1 MREKQREH
9 RKCIIL
15 CVSPYSARGRPSLF
29 RNICF
34 IFSILIMLMKFNPVP
49 VLAALLLLSS
59 SVIAQQDDPF
69 KLLLKTGTI
78 IPEKNITADKI
89 NEISR
94 KSPQTNGKSFL
105 IIQFEKIPGET
116 ERRRL
121 QLAGIEL
128 LDYIPKNAYTAT
140 VTGALNASLLQQ
152 VQARAVVTLTPE
164 QKMQPSL
171 AAGIYPSWAIKV
183 GGTIDVLISFPKTF
197 SIEEVNTALRQKN
210 FDIVTTDLVAYR
222 IIGLRVAITR
232 LSELAESVLRRL
244 CAADASARQ
253 STEQSQ
259 PGQFAGNNT

>member
-1 MREKQREH
+1 
-9 RKCIIL
+9 
-15 CVSPYSARGRPSLF
+15 
-29 RNICF
+29 
-34 IFSILIMLMKFNPVP
+34 MKFNPVP

-59 SVIAQQDDPF
+59 SVIAQQDDQF
-69 KLLLKTGTI
+69 KLLLNTGTV
-78 IPEKNITADKI
+78 IPEKNISADKI

-105 IIQFEKIPGET
+105 IIQFEKIPGEI

-171 AAGIYPSWAIKV
+171 AAGIFPSWAIKV

-210 FDIVTTDLVAYR
+210 FDVVTTDLVAYR

-232 LSELAESVLRRL
+232 LSELADMSCIEFVQPMPAPDKALNNRSRADSRATILGSSLPGGRNLKGQGVVIASVLFLPEFFRTGLLRMI
-244 CAADASARQ
+244 CH
-253 STEQSQ
+253 
-259 PGQFAGNNT
+259 